1 MTSAISRTNT
11 INKAS
16 KGGYATFEKRVTK
29 AKAHNMKAK
38 AEAKARKAEASKP
51 KEDVKAAP
59 KRLTT
64 DGIRNSMAFVPLEQ
78 KMARALNPKA
88 PREHPAP
95 SKLTGKRRVVEIRI
109 SKEALNDI
117 RAEARNEWEYQS
129 RLREI
134 AGYLPNENV
143 IVQPVATIGMVAKIR
158 SE

>member
-29 AKAHNMKAK
+29 AHLHNMKAK
-38 AEAKARKAEASKP
+38 AEVKAKKAEASKP
-51 KEDVKAAP
+51 KEAKAEP

-64 DGIRNSMAFVPLEQ
+64 DGIRNSMAYIPLEQ

-88 PREHPAP
+88 PRERPAQT
-95 SKLTGKRRVVEIRI
+95 KLVGKRRVVEIHI

-134 AGYLPNENV
+134 AGYLPSENI
-143 IVQPVATIGMVAKIR
+143 IVQPVATIGMVAKVR
-158 SE
+158 QE